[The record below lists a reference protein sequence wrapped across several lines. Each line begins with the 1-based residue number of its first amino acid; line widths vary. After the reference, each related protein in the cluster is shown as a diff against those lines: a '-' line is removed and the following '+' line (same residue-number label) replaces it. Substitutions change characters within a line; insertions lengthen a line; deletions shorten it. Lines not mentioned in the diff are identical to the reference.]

1 MPLLALDFLAG
12 VVTRRIDA
20 GPPCMGPFLSSGFRA
35 RHIVLIGFFV
45 RPGVPFLRPDPQY
58 CKPTRAGSVKVGRR
72 PNLAAYSA
80 LARPYLDSFEHDGMI
95 GFFVRPGVP
104 FLRPDPQYCKP
115 TRAGAVKV
123 GRRPNLAAYSALARP
138 YLDSFEHDGTL
149 SAVGM
154 TIRGEPAFL
163 GADQIAPRPCI
174 RWVQD
179 PNHDALMRI
188 GGEAPGRR
196 THSFSRHESQGGRSG
211 PATSNRHRHPLALEA
226 TGRSCRKISM

>member
-1 MPLLALDFLAG
+1 MVGPLRHRQTKEAETDMFNL
-12 VVTRRIDA
+12 
-20 GPPCMGPFLSSGFRA
+20 PPPRHISTCMGPFLSSGFRA
-35 RHIVLIGFFV
+35 GHIVL
-45 RPGVPFLRPDPQY
+45 
-58 CKPTRAGSVKVGRR
+58 
-72 PNLAAYSA
+72 
-80 LARPYLDSFEHDGMI
+80 I

-138 YLDSFEHDGTL
+138 YLDSFEDDGTL

-188 GGEAPGRR
+188 GGEAPRRR

-211 PATSNRHRHPLALEA
+211 PRHLEPSSA
-226 TGRSCRKISM
+226 PSRA

>member
-1 MPLLALDFLAG
+1 MPLLALDFLAC

-35 RHIVLIGFFV
+35 GHIVL
-45 RPGVPFLRPDPQY
+45 
-58 CKPTRAGSVKVGRR
+58 
-72 PNLAAYSA
+72 
-80 LARPYLDSFEHDGMI
+80 I

-138 YLDSFEHDGTL
+138 YLDSFEHNGTL

-174 RWVQD
+174 RWSRTRTMM
-179 PNHDALMRI
+179 HSCASAAKLR
-188 GGEAPGRR
+188 GGGPILFPGMKAK
-196 THSFSRHESQGGRSG
+196 GGDRD

>member
-1 MPLLALDFLAG
+1 MFETVSALSVRAAAEELARRAGAERWVWWHPTQVARHLRICSPAGQLLEPGD
-12 VVTRRIDA
+12 RRQ
-20 GPPCMGPFLSSGFRA
+20 GRTSRSTGSVRPRRQGHPSSPCMGPFLSSGFRA
-35 RHIVLIGFFV
+35 GHIVLIGFFV
-45 RPGVPFLRPDPQY
+45 RPGVPFLRP
-58 CKPTRAGSVKVGRR
+58 A
-72 PNLAAYSA
+72 
-80 LARPYLDSFEHDGMI
+80 
-95 GFFVRPGVP
+95 
-104 FLRPDPQYCKP
+104 PQYCKP

-138 YLDSFEHDGTL
+138 YLDSFEDDGTL

-188 GGEAPGRR
+188 GGEAPRRR

-211 PATSNRHRHPLALEA
+211 PRHLEPSSA
-226 TGRSCRKISM
+226 PSRA